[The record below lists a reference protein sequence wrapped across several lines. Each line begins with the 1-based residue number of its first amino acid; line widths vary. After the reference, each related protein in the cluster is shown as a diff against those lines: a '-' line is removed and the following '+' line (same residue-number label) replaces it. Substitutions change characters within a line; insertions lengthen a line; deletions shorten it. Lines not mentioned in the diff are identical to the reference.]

1 MIFLRHPTPDVAPG
15 TCYGQTDLDI
25 AEVGHEQIEKAMATT
40 PPVKRIMA
48 SPALRCRKLAVT
60 LAERDNIEIN
70 FDERLWEMNMGEFE
84 GKLWS
89 EIECPGRR
97 KFFGCSIPRIG
108 SAGTCRHGN
117 SHRVPCRR
125 YPRDANGLGKQ
136 NVQGSF
142 RRNATLC
149 GTRSHPSAA
158 RSIKEQTPDT
168 PPKTQNTH
176 TKKP

>member
-89 EIECPGRR
+89 EIDREVSAEWFKDPFQNRAPGGESFLDVQSRVLEALELADMETAIVCHAGVIR
-97 KFFGCSIPRIG
+97 ATQMAWENKTFREVFDAMPPYAEPVRIL
-108 SAGTCRHGN
+108 
-117 SHRVPCRR
+117 P
-125 YPRDANGLGKQ
+125 PPGL
-136 NVQGSF
+136 
-142 RRNATLC
+142 
-149 GTRSHPSAA
+149 
-158 RSIKEQTPDT
+158 
-168 PPKTQNTH
+168 
-176 TKKP
+176 